1 MFDHNGNMEFTRFFF
16 HHPFFLPQRVTKTKK
31 RLMINLR
38 LLSYSSYSRKLVCVF
53 IFQADW
59 VASGQLPDHS
69 NTDLETKKRGYSGV
83 SSAVADFTPG
93 HPAVSSAVA
102 DLTPGHHHHSWV
114 STQLDEQKKNHAS
127 IHGFL
132 ATLHTMKI

>member
-1 MFDHNGNMEFTRFFF
+1 
-16 HHPFFLPQRVTKTKK
+16 L
-31 RLMINLR
+31 
-38 LLSYSSYSRKLVCVF
+38 F

-59 VASGQLPDHS
+59 VSSAQLPDTGS
-69 NTDLETKKRGYSGV
+69 ADLETKK
-83 SSAVADFTPG
+83 TG

-102 DLTPGHHHHSWV
+102 DLTPGHHHQSWI
-114 STQLDEQKKNHAS
+114 STQLDEQKKKNLTS